1 MSGECEGEGDCA
13 LLFVYGT
20 LRYDS
25 ADAMACYLRSVSR
38 FLGRVSTS
46 GRLYD
51 LGRYPG
57 MTAAA
62 EPAERVWGHLFEL
75 QEPATTLMRLDEYE
89 GCPFGEPI
97 PALFQRQVIEVVGP
111 SGEARRAWCYTYHG
125 EVTAQMRL
133 AGGEF
138 TSPAGAPTG

>member
-1 MSGECEGEGDCA
+1 MSGEGEGNCA

-20 LRYDS
+20 LRNDS
-25 ADAMACYLRSVSR
+25 ADPMARDLRSVSR
-38 FLGRVSTS
+38 FLGRASTS

-75 QEPATTLMRLDEYE
+75 QDPAATLMRLDAYE
-89 GCPFGEPI
+89 ACPFGEPI
-97 PALFQRQVIEVVGP
+97 PALFQRQVIDVVGADE
-111 SGEARRAWCYTYHG
+111 EARRAWCYTYHG
-125 EVTAQMRL
+125 EVTAEMRL

-138 TSPAGAPTG
+138 TPSCGAPRA

>member
-1 MSGECEGEGDCA
+1 MSADNDCA

-25 ADAMACYLRSVSR
+25 ADAMATYLRCVSR
-38 FLGRVSTS
+38 FLGRASTT

-57 MTAAA
+57 MTAGAD
-62 EPAERVWGHLFEL
+62 PSERVWGHLFEL
-75 QEPATTLMRLDEYE
+75 RDPAGTLMRLDDYE
-89 GCPFGEPI
+89 ACPFGEPI
-97 PALFQRQVIEVVGP
+97 PALFRRQVLEVVG
-111 SGEARRAWCYTYHG
+111 SGGESRRAWCYTYHG
-125 EVTAQMRL
+125 EVTTEKRL

-138 TSPAGAPTG
+138 TPSSGVQTV